1 MTLIEPM
8 HLSSPETSLQLS
20 LLLGNYTLTKYSNWL
35 PSNYTLNYLVLSNYT
50 TRCILW
56 PPYLKHVR
64 GLQPV
69 RVRSVAVHYGL
80 VIPDHDLHITPSCHY
95 DLHTYIY
102 TIMTCTQHHYGLVIP
117 DHDLHITRVYPDRN
131 ISTTHSRQHRQR
143 TASRAYLCA
152 STLII
157 LSCLSIMSIMSIYHV
172 YLSWHT
178 NDAQ

>member
-1 MTLIEPM
+1 MTCTQ
-8 HLSSPETSLQLS
+8 H
-20 LLLGNYTLTKYSNWL
+20 
-35 PSNYTLNYLVLSNYT
+35 
-50 TRCILW
+50 
-56 PPYLKHVR
+56 
-64 GLQPV
+64 
-69 RVRSVAVHYGL
+69 HYGL